1 MLNTKNGENLITEE
15 IAKYLSEIKIPI
27 RLACITDAGWPLVT
41 SLWFVFMDD
50 KLYCA
55 TQRTAKVIEFLSQN
69 PRCGFEVAS
78 DQPPYRGVRG
88 KGRVRLSEEM
98 GPKVLRILMDK
109 YDIKKNSTLGKFLLS
124 NINNEM
130 VIEIEPVK
138 LFTWDYSD
146 RMKDSV
152 AKD

>member
-1 MLNTKNGENLITEE
+1 MLNTKNGKNLITEE

-41 SLWFVFMDD
+41 SLWFVFMNN

-88 KGRVRLSEEM
+88 KGRVKLSEEM
-98 GPKVLRILMDK
+98 GPKVLRTLMERYHIRKD
-109 YDIKKNSTLGKFLLS
+109 STLGKFLLS
-124 NINNEM
+124 NLNNEIA
-130 VIEIEPVK
+130 IEIEPISI
-138 LFTWDYSD
+138 FRWDYSD
-146 RMKDSV
+146 RMED
-152 AKD
+152 AKIKQ

>member
-1 MLNTKNGENLITEE
+1 MLNTKNGKILITEE

-88 KGRVRLSEEM
+88 KGRVKLSEEM
-98 GPKVLRILMDK
+98 GPKVLRTLMNRYRIRKD
-109 YDIKKNSTLGKFLLS
+109 STLGKFLLS
-124 NINNEM
+124 NLNNEIA
-130 VIEIEPVK
+130 IEIEPVK

-146 RMKDSV
+146 RMKD
-152 AKD
+152 